1 MISKEIKQTLLLAW
15 PLFLGLFMIMSGNGL
30 QGTLLGLR
38 ASIEGFPVFVTGI
51 VMSLYYAGFF
61 IGCLLT
67 PKMLSSVGHIRVF
80 AALASIASTTI
91 LLHGVFVDPIL
102 WGIVR
107 VISGI
112 SFAGLFIV
120 SESWLNSIAT
130 NKLRAKIFGFYL
142 MVTNGGHFA
151 GQFLVNVAPL
161 EDIGLFILVSILVSL
176 SLLPL
181 TLANKP
187 SPGFETTENLPIKSL
202 FKSSQLA
209 LASVFASGV
218 CAGTIFGIGA
228 VYATESGQSSSWAA
242 AFIATYIAGSA
253 TIPLVLGSISD
264 NMDRRKMIIMIA
276 FGGFAVASLFVL
288 AENIQYIPFILIY
301 IMGGFVTSLY
311 GVGLAYMND
320 HIRPEQSVSAST
332 TLILVNG
339 CGAMLGPLIG
349 GAVMD
354 MIGTTALFVVF
365 SVVFLALFVF
375 GIYRAKVGR
384 DINVEE
390 QGEFVS
396 VPVRSSP
403 AMWQITE
410 DDVENGNGNGNGEK
424 NKDAPTS

>member
-38 ASIEGFPVFVTGI
+38 ASVEGFPVFVTGI
-51 VMSLYYAGFF
+51 VMSLYYAGYF
-61 IGCLLT
+61 IGCLIT
-67 PKMLSSVGHIRVF
+67 SKMLASVGHIRVF

-91 LLHGVFVDPIL
+91 LLHGVFVEPIL
-102 WGIVR
+102 WGFVR
-107 VISGI
+107 VVSGI

-151 GQFLVNVAPL
+151 GQFLINVAPL

-176 SLLPL
+176 SMLPL

-187 SPGFETTENLPIKSL
+187 SPGFELSENLPIKSL

-209 LASVFASGV
+209 LASVFTSGI

-242 AFIATYIAGSA
+242 AFVATYIAGSA

-264 NMDRRKMIIMIA
+264 NMDRRLMIIIIA
-276 FGGFAVASLFVL
+276 FSGFVASTAFTFV
-288 AENIQYIPFILIY
+288 EVMPYIPFILIY
-301 IMGGFVTSLY
+301 MIGGFVTSLY

-320 HIRPEQSVSAST
+320 HIKPEQSVSAST

-339 CGAMLGPLIG
+339 CGAMLGPLFG
-349 GAVMD
+349 GLIMD
-354 MIGTTALFVVF
+354 VIGTTALFIAFAIVF
-365 SVVFLALFVF
+365 MVLFLF
-375 GIYRAKVGR
+375 GAYRAKVGR
-384 DINVEE
+384 NINVEE
-390 QGEFVS
+390 QGEFVT

-403 AMWQITE
+403 AIWQITE
-410 DDVENGNGNGNGEK
+410 DDPAEK
-424 NKDAPTS
+424 PQTDPPESDKQ